1 MAVLLGVMVAVS
13 FGSGDFF
20 GGQATRQASALG
32 VLVISQACGLAVAAI
47 LAIAVATTVTGND
60 LVFGACAG
68 VVNMCGLGLLYYALS
83 RYAVGVV
90 APVAAV
96 VGAVVPIRVGCARR
110 RTAVDRRVGRCGPG
124 DRRRCAHRARTGCH
138 HRWLRGGGGDRGTR
152 RTRTRHVAR
161 PVLGDVVRFGH
172 VAGAAPAPA
181 TAAFLVWA
189 VALALLA
196 RKRPPRMPRANGP
209 ALAVIVGALDVTAT
223 ALLLLTIRRGLIVV
237 VAPIA
242 SLAPGFTVLLAWRL
256 LGERLVSVQR
266 VGLVCALVGL
276 VLVSVG

>member
-20 GGQATRQASALG
+20 GGRATRQASALG

-47 LAIAVATTVTGND
+47 LAITVAATVAGND

-68 VVNMCGLGLLYYALS
+68 VVNVFGLGLLYYALS

-96 VGAVVPIRVGCARR
+96 VGAVVPIVWGVLDGERPSIVVWVGVVLAIAAGALIAREPDA
-110 RTAVDRRVGRCGPG
+110 T
-124 DRRRCAHRARTGCH
+124 TG
-138 HRWLRGGGGDRGTR
+138 GF
-152 RTRTRHVAR
+152 A
-161 PVLGDVVRFGH
+161 
-172 VAGAAPAPA
+172 AGAATAALAGLALGTSLVLFSETSSDSGMWPVLAARA

-189 VALALLA
+189 VALALVA

-223 ALLLLTIRRGLIVV
+223 ALLLLAIRRGLIVV

>member
-1 MAVLLGVMVAVS
+1 VAVLLGVMVAVS

-20 GGQATRQASALG
+20 GGRATRQSSALG

-47 LAIAVATTVTGND
+47 LAITVAATVAGND
-60 LVFGACAG
+60 LLFGACAG
-68 VVNMCGLGLLYYALS
+68 VVNVFGLGLLYYALS

-96 VGAVVPIRVGCARR
+96 VGAVVPIVWGVLDGERPSIVVWVGVVLAIAAGALIAREPDA
-110 RTAVDRRVGRCGPG
+110 T
-124 DRRRCAHRARTGCH
+124 TG
-138 HRWLRGGGGDRGTR
+138 GF
-152 RTRTRHVAR
+152 A
-161 PVLGDVVRFGH
+161 
-172 VAGAAPAPA
+172 AGAATAALAGLALGTSLVLFSETSSDSGMWPVLAARA

-189 VALALLA
+189 VALALVA
-196 RKRPPRMPRANGP
+196 RKQPPRMPRASGP

-223 ALLLLTIRRGLIVV
+223 ALLLLAIRRGLIVV

>member
-1 MAVLLGVMVAVS
+1 VAVLLGVMVAVS

-20 GGQATRQASALG
+20 GGRATRQASALG

-47 LAIAVATTVTGND
+47 LAITVAATVAGND

-68 VVNMCGLGLLYYALS
+68 VVNVFGLGLLYYALS

-96 VGAVVPIRVGCARR
+96 VGAVVPIVWGVLDGERPSIVVWVGVVLAIAAGALIAREPDA
-110 RTAVDRRVGRCGPG
+110 T
-124 DRRRCAHRARTGCH
+124 TG
-138 HRWLRGGGGDRGTR
+138 GF
-152 RTRTRHVAR
+152 A
-161 PVLGDVVRFGH
+161 
-172 VAGAAPAPA
+172 AGAATAALAGLALGTSLVLFSETSSDSGMWPVLAARA

-189 VALALLA
+189 VALALVA

-209 ALAVIVGALDVTAT
+209 AVAVIVGALDVTAT
-223 ALLLLTIRRGLIVV
+223 ALLLLAIRRGLIVV

-276 VLVSVG
+276 VLVSIG

>member
-20 GGQATRQASALG
+20 GGRATRQASALG

-47 LAIAVATTVTGND
+47 LAITVAATVAGND

-68 VVNMCGLGLLYYALS
+68 VVNVFGLGLLYYALS

-96 VGAVVPIRVGCARR
+96 VGAVVPIVWGVLDGERPSIVVWVGVVLAIAAGALIAREPDA
-110 RTAVDRRVGRCGPG
+110 T
-124 DRRRCAHRARTGCH
+124 TG
-138 HRWLRGGGGDRGTR
+138 GF
-152 RTRTRHVAR
+152 A
-161 PVLGDVVRFGH
+161 
-172 VAGAAPAPA
+172 AGAATAALAGLALGTSLVLFSETSSDSGMWPVLAARA

-196 RKRPPRMPRANGP
+196 RKRPPRMPRP
-209 ALAVIVGALDVTAT
+209 
-223 ALLLLTIRRGLIVV
+223 
-237 VAPIA
+237 
-242 SLAPGFTVLLAWRL
+242 TVLRS
-256 LGERLVSVQR
+256 R
-266 VGLVCALVGL
+266 
-276 VLVSVG
+276 